1 MKVKMKEM
9 VKRMAITVLAAAVI
23 LGSAAPVQAEAK
35 AKGTAFMKQ
44 KTRSVTPTIKS
55 AKRANGKITVTVSVP
70 TSKVKKLGKVK
81 KITISYGS
89 TKNSKKFEAYKATA
103 KVTKKGKNQY
113 TFTISNKKLA
123 SYKNAYMTVRFDGK
137 SNWSKLVKVSGRA
150 MVHRGTIYYL
160 QCACGK
166 KWSNT
171 TGFTELTELWGEH
184 VDEVDE
190 KSDEEAGFVP
200 AGSDEDSRVVSAE
213 DILNIGAGNGNHGSY
228 KTWSVASY
236 SN

>member
-55 AKRANGKITVTVSVP
+55 AKRANGKTTVTVSVP

-137 SNWSKLVKVSGRA
+137 SNWSKLVKVSGKA

-171 TGFTELTELWGEH
+171 TGFAALSNLWDKHSAEMR
-184 VDEVDE
+184 E
-190 KSDEEAGFVP
+190 KAYEEAGCTS
-200 AGSDEDSRVVSAE
+200 AGSGEDGEVVSVE
-213 DILNIGAGNGNHGSY
+213 DLLNIGAGLGNHAGY